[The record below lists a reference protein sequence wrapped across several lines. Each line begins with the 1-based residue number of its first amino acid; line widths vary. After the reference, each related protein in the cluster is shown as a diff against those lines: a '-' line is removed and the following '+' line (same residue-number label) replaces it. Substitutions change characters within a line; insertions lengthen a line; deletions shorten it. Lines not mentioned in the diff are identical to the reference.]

1 MRRPRER
8 WRLMTITIM
17 MMGMEV
23 GVGVPVRERLVLR
36 VVGFPRLSCLLR
48 SMVEVVKR
56 EEIKIVDMAM
66 MRGGK

>member
-1 MRRPRER
+1 
-8 WRLMTITIM
+8 M

-36 VVGFPRLSCLLR
+36 VGFPRLSYLLR

-56 EEIKIVDMAM
+56 EEVRNVDMAM